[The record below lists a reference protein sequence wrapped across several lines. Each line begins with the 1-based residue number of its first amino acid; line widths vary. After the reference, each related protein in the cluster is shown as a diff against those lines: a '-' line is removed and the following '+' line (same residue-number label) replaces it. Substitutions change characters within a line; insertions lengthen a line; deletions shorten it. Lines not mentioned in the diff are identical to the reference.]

1 MRSGLRLLFLGFAS
15 LVAAKDGRG
24 RGSDD
29 SYGGG
34 DDHGDASGTS
44 STSNPIATGAAA
56 SSTSSNSTS
65 GLTGGTKCVGSYMC
79 ISGIVNGSTVQYTM
93 QSTGKA
99 DLGWM
104 ALGFGTQMANTPMVI
119 MWPNSDGTLTISQ
132 RKAPGEVMPTV
143 DASPPRVASADAAA
157 SDLTGTQPKLTFT
170 IPSDGSTTAN
180 LIWAFGNTNPGSKST
195 DASLEQHLDSAA
207 TTLDLSQPISS
218 GNGTSDPV
226 SDPNASSGGSESTP
240 LLPFQKMIVAHALL
254 CTIGFLILL
263 PAGALL
269 ARYARTFTS
278 GWFQG
283 HWLFQFAIAGPV
295 IVSGVAVGI
304 AAVSSAGAMH
314 LDDDHKRWGIA
325 IFVLY
330 FIQCALGAIVHWIKP
345 TSWTVRKKR
354 PVQNYFHAIVG
365 IIVIGLGFFQVRNGF
380 SEEWTR
386 VSGRPPISNAVNI
399 VWYVWVVLVP
409 VLYLAGLA
417 LLPKQFRQERP
428 RQKQAPSEDYA
439 MRPGYTDEPRYSDRQ

>member
-1 MRSGLRLLFLGFAS
+1 MRSGLGLFLLGLAS

-24 RGSDD
+24 KDSDD
-29 SYGGG
+29 SYYGG

-44 STSNPIATGAAA
+44 SGSSPTATGAAA
-56 SSTSSNSTS
+56 SDASNSTS
-65 GLTGGTKCVGSYMC
+65 GLTGGSKCVGSYMC

-99 DLGWM
+99 NLGWM
-104 ALGFGTQMANTPMVI
+104 ALGFGVQMTNTPMVI
-119 MWPNSDGTLTISQ
+119 MWPNSGDGSITISQ

-143 DASPPRVASADAAA
+143 DSSPPRVANVDAAA

-170 IPSDGSTTAN
+170 IPSDGSKTAS
-180 LIWAFGNTNPGSKST
+180 LIWAFGNINPGSKAA
-195 DASLEQHLDSAA
+195 DAVLEQHLESSA

-218 GNGTSDPV
+218 SNGTSDPV
-226 SDPNASSGGSESTP
+226 SDPNASSGIESAP

-269 ARYARTFTS
+269 ARFARTFTS
-278 GWFQG
+278 GWFKG
-283 HWLFQFAIAGPV
+283 HWLFQFAIAAPI

-304 AAVSSAGAMH
+304 AAVSTAGAVH

-330 FIQCALGAIVHWIKP
+330 FIQCALGALVHYVKP
-345 TSWTVRKKR
+345 TSWTVRRKR
-354 PVQNYFHAIVG
+354 PVQNYFHAILG
-365 IIVIGLGFFQVRNGF
+365 LLVIGLAFYQVRNGF
-380 SEEWTR
+380 TEEWTR
-386 VSGRPPISNAVNI
+386 VSSRPPISKAANI
-399 VWYVWVVLVP
+399 VWYVWVALVP

-428 RQKQAPSEDYA
+428 QQKQAPSDDYA
-439 MRPGYTDEPRYSDRQ
+439 MRPSYTDEPRYSDRL

>member
-1 MRSGLRLLFLGFAS
+1 MRSGLGLFLLGLAS

-24 RGSDD
+24 RGDDD
-29 SYGGG
+29 SYYGGGG
-34 DDHGDASGTS
+34 DGDASGTS
-44 STSNPIATGAAA
+44 SAAASSPSATGAAA
-56 SSTSSNSTS
+56 SDATNSTS
-65 GLTGGTKCVGSYMC
+65 GLTGGSKCVGSYMC
-79 ISGIVNGSTVQYTM
+79 ISGVINGSTVQYTM
-93 QSTGKA
+93 QSNGKA
-99 DLGWM
+99 NLGWM

-119 MWPNSDGTLTISQ
+119 MWPNSDGKITLSQ

-143 DASPPRVASADAAA
+143 DSSPARVASADAAA
-157 SDLTGTQPKLTFT
+157 SDLSGTQPKLTFT
-170 IPSDGSTTAN
+170 IPSDGTTKPK
-180 LIWAFGNTNPGSKST
+180 LIWAFGTTNPNSNAV
-195 DASLEQHLDSAA
+195 DASLEQHIESAA

-218 GNGTSDPV
+218 GNSTADPV
-226 SDPNASSGGSESTP
+226 SDPNAAGGSDSTP

-283 HWLFQFAIAGPV
+283 HWIFQFAIAAPV
-295 IVSGVAVGI
+295 IISGVAVGI

-314 LDDDHKRWGIA
+314 LDDDHKRWGVA
-325 IFVLY
+325 IFVIY
-330 FIQCALGAIVHWIKP
+330 FIQCAVGAIIHWIKP

-354 PVQNYFHAIVG
+354 PAQNYFHAILG
-365 IIVIGLGFFQVRNGF
+365 IIVIGLAFFQVRNGYN
-380 SEEWTR
+380 EEWTS
-386 VSGRPPISNAVNI
+386 VSGRPPISNAANI

-417 LLPKQFRQERP
+417 FLPKQLRQERP
-428 RQKQAPSEDYA
+428 TPKAPSEEYSLRPSYA
-439 MRPGYTDEPRYSDRQ
+439 DEPRYSDRG